1 VVFGLGEFDFY
12 EREPPV
18 PPEDYVG
25 VSFYDLR
32 SYVYEIFRHVGVSD
46 RDSRIMAD
54 MLVLADLF
62 GISSHGVQRTWRYV
76 EGVRRGNV
84 NINPNIRVIRD
95 FGATALVDGDN
106 GFGQL
111 VGVRAM
117 RLAIEKA
124 KRFGVSMVLV
134 RNSNHF
140 GIAGYYSLMAVFE
153 GLIGVTAT
161 NSSRL
166 VAYVNTVERFLGTNP
181 IAIAIP
187 KRNPPPILFDAAT
200 SIIPVGRIEIYSK
213 KGKNIPSGWVID
225 GRGEILRGDAQTIL
239 EMIEKGDAAL
249 LPLGGLGEELGGHK
263 GSGLSFIVDLISG
276 VLSGALWSF
285 HVGEIIGDRPA
296 NVGHFFSAINIEAFM
311 PLDEFLDRVESYI
324 GEVKSLRRHPKADRI
339 WIPGEKAWLTMQIR
353 LKTRIPLHRNVY
365 DDLVK
370 LGREVGVDWELRKL
384 SVKLS
389 EF

>member
-1 VVFGLGEFDFY
+1 LVELDFY
-12 EREPPV
+12 EREPPI
-18 PPEDYVG
+18 PSEDYFGVSFFDLRAYVYDILRGVG
-25 VSFYDLR
+25 VS
-32 SYVYEIFRHVGVSD
+32 SE
-46 RDSRIMAD
+46 DSRIVAD
-54 MLVLADLF
+54 VLVLADLF

-76 EGVRRGNV
+76 EGVKRGNV
-84 NINPNIRVIRD
+84 NINPDIRVIRD
-95 FGATALVDGDN
+95 FGATALIDGDN
-106 GFGQL
+106 GFGQV
-111 VGVRAM
+111 VGVKAM

-140 GIAGYYSLMAVFE
+140 GIAVYYSLMAVFE

-213 KGKNIPSGWVID
+213 KGKSVPSGWVMD
-225 GRGEILRGDAQTIL
+225 GRGEIIHGDAKAIL
-239 EMIEKGDAAL
+239 EMVERGDAAL

-296 NVGHFFSAINIEAFM
+296 NVGHFFSAINIEALM
-311 PLDEFLDRVESYI
+311 SLNEFFDRVERYI
-324 GEVKSLRRHPKADRI
+324 GEVKALRRHPKADRI
-339 WIPGEKAWLTMQIR
+339 WIPGEKAWLTMQTR
-353 LKTRIPLHRNVY
+353 LKTRIPLHRTVY
-365 DDLVK
+365 NDLVR
-370 LGREVGVDWELRKL
+370 LGREVGVDWKLRKL
-384 SVKLS
+384 SLI
-389 EF
+389 